1 MGERVARHADAKVR
15 LVGLLA
21 VDFHA
26 GSVGLN
32 LRGRGLA
39 GLGRGQVA
47 EQLLDLCDRV
57 PADVA
62 TEADHHPPRPVPA
75 VRIAKERVAV
85 RRAYG
90 LLASDDVPTE
100 RLVAIQELLVDAAD
114 EVAGR

>member
-1 MGERVARHADAKVR
+1 MGQRVARHAEAKVR

-39 GLGRGQVA
+39 GLGRGQIA

-62 TEADHHPPRPVPA
+62 TEAYHPPRPVPA
-75 VRIAKERVAV
+75 VRIAEERVAV
-85 RRAYG
+85 RGAYG
-90 LLASDDVPTE
+90 FLASDDVPTE

-114 EVAGR
+114 EVA